1 MIGLEIIM
9 NLDTLEIFD
18 IIDHDKSGNSEQVPK
33 TIQLSLFDSMTCI

>member
-1 MIGLEIIM
+1 MLGLEIVM

-18 IIDHDKSGNSEQVPK
+18 VIHDKNGNSEQAPT